1 MIPGLVKTNFKNYSY
16 LFLDLQVAAARSIGT
31 VGSIKL
37 VIIAGEDGVEQ
48 DAHDGS
54 NGQAG
59 QVDGDTTHSEGQ
71 TAHRVEAQRADQD
84 DSGNDQVA
92 AVGKV
97 HTVLDHIADTDRGD
111 HSVQHKADAANDAGG
126 DGVDDGLKLGAEAQ
140 DHSHHSGNADDE
152 RIVDAAQGQNTG
164 VLTVGSIGGAAQ
176 QTCHGSGKAVAHQGA
191 VQAGIIDI
199 VVADRSADGSD
210 IAHMLHHGCQR
221 NGDDGEHCADELRA
235 AVDGKQTHG
244 TLVQGDAEPVGSSN
258 GLKVDC
264 TSDQSHSIG
273 DQHTDQD
280 GQDLDHALA
289 PDVADNNSAQ
299 GHKSQQPVGL
309 AVGDGR
315 GGQDQTNRDD
325 DGACDHRREEFHNA
339 ADAKGGDEQADQQV
353 QNAGQCHARAGVGQ
367 HFGIDN
373 GQVAVCVSQHGGYNG
388 KTAQVSKRG
397 AKEGR
402 DLALGDKVE
411 QQGAQTG
418 TEQSGGNAQAGEQG
432 HQHSCA
438 EHGKHVLQAQDQ
450 HPSGAE
456 LPGIVNALGVID
468 LFTHREVLLSSLP
481 KKRGIAA
488 ATAVPQSFWSR
499 FKKRDRKAKHAL
511 RKVERNILLSPSL
524 SDFIKYTRNP
534 AQMQSVCRSFPQL
547 FGRTS

>member
-1 MIPGLVKTNFKNYSY
+1 MIPRLVKTNFKNYSY

-48 DAHDGS
+48 DAHDSG

-71 TAHRVEAQRADQD
+71 TAHRVEAQCADQD

-126 DGVDDGLKLGAEAQ
+126 DGVDDSLKLGAEAQ
-140 DHSHHSGNADDE
+140 DDGQHSGNTDDQ
-152 RIVDAAQGQNTG
+152 RVVDLAQCQHAG
-164 VLTVGSIGGAAQ
+164 VLAVGGVGGAAQ
-176 QTCHGSGKAVAHQGA
+176 QTSHGSGQTIAHQGA
-191 VQAGIIDI
+191 VQAGVIDI
-199 VVADRSADGSD
+199 VVADGGADGGD
-210 IAHMLHHGCQR
+210 IAHMLHHGSQCD
-221 NGDDGEHCADELRA
+221 GDDGEQSADELRA
-235 AVDGKQTHG
+235 AVNGEQTHG
-244 TLVQGDAEPVGSSN
+244 LLMQGDAEPGRVGDLLEVH
-258 GLKVDC
+258 G
-264 TSDQSHSIG
+264 TGDQSHRVG
-273 DQHTDQD
+273 HQHTDQD
-280 GQDLDHALA
+280 GQDLDHALT
-289 PDVADNNSAQ
+289 PDVADNNGTQ

-309 AVGDGR
+309 AVGDGG
-315 GGQDQTNRDD
+315 GGQDQTNGDD

-367 HFGIDN
+367 HFGIGN

-388 KTAQVSKRG
+388 KTAQVGKRG
-397 AKEGR
+397 TKEGR

-488 ATAVPQSFWSR
+488 ATAVPQSSGADSKNGTGR
-499 FKKRDRKAKHAL
+499 QNTRSAKSN
-511 RKVERNILLSPSL
+511 ETFCSPL
-524 SDFIKYTRNP
+524 PCLT
-534 AQMQSVCRSFPQL
+534 L
-547 FGRTS
+547 

>member
-1 MIPGLVKTNFKNYSY
+1 MIPRLVKTNFKNYSY

-48 DAHDGS
+48 DAHDSS

-59 QVDGDTTHSEGQ
+59 QVDGDTAHSEGQ
-71 TAHRVEAQRADQD
+71 TAHRVEAKRADQD

-97 HTVLDHIADTDRGD
+97 YTVLDHIADTDRGD
-111 HSVQHKADAANDAGG
+111 HSVQHKADAADDAGG
-126 DGVDDGLKLGAEAQ
+126 DSVDDSLKLGAEAQ
-140 DHSHHSGNADDE
+140 DDGQHSGNADDQ
-152 RIVDAAQGQNTG
+152 RVVDLAQCQHAG
-164 VLTVGSIGGAAQ
+164 VLAVGGVGGAAQ
-176 QTCHGSGKAVAHQGA
+176 QTSHGSGQTIAHQGA
-191 VQAGIIDI
+191 VQAGVIDI
-199 VVADRSADGSD
+199 VVADGGADGGD

-235 AVDGKQTHG
+235 AVDGKQAHG
-244 TLVQGDAEPVGSSN
+244 LPVQRDAHPCSLRNALEVH
-258 GLKVDC
+258 C
-264 TSDQSHSIG
+264 TGHQCHCIG
-273 DQHTDQD
+273 HQHTDED

-289 PDVADNNSAQ
+289 PDVADDDRAQ
-299 GHKSQQPVGL
+299 CHEGQQPVCL
-309 AVGDGR
+309 TVIDGR
-315 GGQDQTNRDD
+315 GGQDQADRNDN
-325 DGACDHRREEFHNA
+325 GASDHRREEFHDA
-339 ADAKGGDEQADQQV
+339 ADAKGGDQQAGHQIHQTGKCD
-353 QNAGQCHARAGVGQ
+353 GCTGVGQ
-367 HFGIDN
+367 HLGVGN
-373 GQVAVCVSQHGGYNG
+373 GQVAIGISQHGSHDG
-388 KTAQVSKRG
+388 KAAQIRKGG
-397 AKEGR
+397 AEECRHLLFGNE
-402 DLALGDKVE
+402 VE

-418 TEQSGGNAQAGEQG
+418 TEQSGGNAQAGEQR
-432 HQHSCA
+432 HQHRCA
-438 EHGKHVLQAQDQ
+438 EHGKHVLHAQDQ
-450 HPSGAE
+450 HPPGAE

-499 FKKRDRKAKHAL
+499 FKKRDRKTKHAL

-534 AQMQSVCRSFPQL
+534 ARMQSVCRSFPQL

>member
-1 MIPGLVKTNFKNYSY
+1 MIPRLVKTNFKNYSY

-48 DAHDGS
+48 DAHDSS

-59 QVDGDTTHSEGQ
+59 QVDGDTAHSEGQ
-71 TAHRVEAQRADQD
+71 TAHRVEAKRADQD

-97 HTVLDHIADTDRGD
+97 YTVLDHIADTDRGD

-126 DGVDDGLKLGAEAQ
+126 DGVDDSLKLGAEAQ

-280 GQDLDHALA
+280 GQDLDHALT
-289 PDVADNNSAQ
+289 PDVADNNGTQ

-309 AVGDGR
+309 AVGDGG

-339 ADAKGGDEQADQQV
+339 ADAKG
-353 QNAGQCHARAGVGQ
+353 
-367 HFGIDN
+367 
-373 GQVAVCVSQHGGYNG
+373 
-388 KTAQVSKRG
+388 
-397 AKEGR
+397 
-402 DLALGDKVE
+402 
-411 QQGAQTG
+411 
-418 TEQSGGNAQAGEQG
+418 
-432 HQHSCA
+432 
-438 EHGKHVLQAQDQ
+438 
-450 HPSGAE
+450 
-456 LPGIVNALGVID
+456 
-468 LFTHREVLLSSLP
+468 
-481 KKRGIAA
+481 
-488 ATAVPQSFWSR
+488 
-499 FKKRDRKAKHAL
+499 
-511 RKVERNILLSPSL
+511 
-524 SDFIKYTRNP
+524 
-534 AQMQSVCRSFPQL
+534 
-547 FGRTS
+547 